1 MEGIG
6 QAALAESLSGIWSA
20 LHDDAPFAISDG
32 ELHYLR
38 GIALS
43 LDDDIVS
50 HMLLK
55 KIRLARVHDA
65 GALPCVVTMNSFVE
79 YRFDG
84 EETRFRQ
91 LVHPTSSNRS
101 YGLSVA
107 SLEGAGILA
116 MRAGQTILW
125 PNADGTLA
133 DLHVLHVENR
143 TGRTGQRRSRI
154 RDSGDV

>member
-1 MEGIG
+1 METIS

-55 KIRLARVHDA
+55 KIRLAEVHDA
-65 GALPCVVTMNSFVE
+65 GSLASVVTMNSFVE

-84 EETRFRQ
+84 GEKRFRQ
-91 LVHPTSSNRS
+91 LVHPTSSNAG
-101 YGLSVA
+101 YGLSVG
-107 SLEGAGILA
+107 SLEGAGLLA
-116 MRAGQTILW
+116 MRSGQTILW
-125 PNADGTLA
+125 PNAHGTLA
-133 DLHVLHVENR
+133 DLHVLHVESR
-143 TGRTGQRRSRI
+143 AGPGVGRRHIADG
-154 RDSGDV
+154 GNV